1 MRGVRTAVVAAALVA
16 AVGCSGDDG
25 GRGGAER
32 PAVTTTVEE
41 QQQAPAVVEAPALE
55 AVLVPADTRRARH
68 RYASLAELRWAA
80 RWSAWMARA
89 DRSASRLAVVFDGRE
104 ADPVPPAAP
113 LRFLGRCAAD
123 LAKIGPV
130 PTTRLG
136 DAARATAEI
145 CDRFEVAVAALEE
158 AVSQGEPPSQAS
170 FPDLEE
176 AVREFDGFV
185 RGFDRQSP
193 PLPFVDRPG
202 RRTRLQ
208 IRYTHAVS
216 RLVDEQ
222 VTVYCYGP
230 TDWRREA
237 RARGR
242 KVARVSG
249 FVESH
254 GASAHLAPIACRWL
268 DRLAYARRPPE
279 SLDAKWYITQAVS
292 TLAHEAKHT
301 LGTRRERVAECYG
314 MQQIRPLAR
323 ALGAPRAYAAELA
336 DLYWEHI
343 YPLAP
348 PAYSSEECRPGGRL
362 DIRPR
367 RSIWP

>member
-1 MRGVRTAVVAAALVA
+1 MATLAAT
-16 AVGCSGDDG
+16 VGCSGDE
-25 GRGGAER
+25 GARADVAPRE
-32 PAVTTTVEE
+32 TTSTVEKGE
-41 QQQAPAVVEAPALE
+41 EAEAGSETSTPSLD
-55 AVLVPADTRRARH
+55 AVLVPPNTRRARH

-80 RWSAWMARA
+80 RWSAWVARA

-104 ADPVPPAAP
+104 ANPVPPTGA

-123 LAKIGPV
+123 LARIGRV

-136 DAARATAEI
+136 DAARATAEA
-145 CDRFEVAVAALEE
+145 CERFEVAIAALEE
-158 AVSQGEPPSQAS
+158 AVEQGEPPSQTS
-170 FPDLEE
+170 LPDLEE

-185 RGFDRQSP
+185 RGMDRESP
-193 PLPFVDRPG
+193 PLPFVDRPR
-202 RRTRLQ
+202 RRTRIQ
-208 IRYTHAVS
+208 IRYTHAAS
-216 RLVDEQ
+216 RLVEEQ
-222 VTVYCYGP
+222 VTVYCYGAA
-230 TDWRREA
+230 DWRREV

-242 KVARVSG
+242 NVGRASG

-254 GASAHLAPIACRWL
+254 GASAHLAPIGCRWL
-268 DRLAYARRPPE
+268 DRLAYSRRPPSSPE
-279 SLDAKWYITQAVS
+279 AKWYIAQAVS

-301 LGTRRERVAECYG
+301 LGTRSERVAECYG

-348 PAYSSEECRPGGRL
+348 PAYSSEACRPGGRL

-367 RSIWP
+367 SSIWP